1 MSISSNLNM
10 PQIPISGAS
19 AWYGRDLISSAD
31 WISPFSK
38 SEKLEIELEHY
49 KRLVNNLQSE
59 VSYYKNLFKP
69 NNIENIVR
77 PKACAYN

>member
-1 MSISSNLNM
+1 MTQTNGQFEFIGHGITW
-10 PQIPISGAS
+10 IPDEQETKHK
-19 AWYGRDLISSAD
+19 YHVTRE
-31 WISPFSK
+31 
-38 SEKLEIELEHY
+38 EKLEIELEHY